1 MAVRQWGIEPN
12 RYVLYVSRL
21 EPENNARLVIEAFKR
36 VRTSHKLVIVGDAPY
51 AHEYIEE
58 LRASA
63 RHDQRIVFTSFVF
76 GDAYRAL
83 QQNAY
88 CYVHAT
94 EVGGTHPALLEAM
107 GYGNCVLT
115 LATPEN
121 IEAVGEAGIPYTDE
135 KDLEEKLQRVL
146 RDGSLV
152 NSYRQRAQKRVR
164 EHYDWERIVDRYEN
178 LFAQMTGQPPIHET
192 GFAPEDV
199 ERTAEVALRKN

>member
-1 MAVRQWGIEPN
+1 MEPN
-12 RYVLYVSRL
+12 RYLLYVSHL
-21 EPENNARLVIEAFKR
+21 EPENNALLVIEAFKR

-51 AHEYIEE
+51 AHEYIQE

-63 RHDQRIVFTSFVF
+63 RRDRRIIFTSFVF

-121 IEAVGEAGIPYTDE
+121 LEAVGEAAIPYAGE
-135 KDLEEKLQRVL
+135 KDLADKLQGVL
-146 RDGSLV
+146 RDGSTV

-178 LFAQMTGQPPIHET
+178 LFARMAGQPPIRET
-192 GFAPEDV
+192 EFAPESLKRAGEAGV
-199 ERTAEVALRKN
+199 SKS